1 MKRLSAI
8 LLAAVLAFGAAGC
21 TDKADKQGDGSGDVP
36 TLTWYVPGDP
46 QNDIAEINA
55 AASKIT
61 REKIGADIELKFI
74 DTGAY
79 KERMSMNMASST
91 EFDLCFIG
99 YLYPYSDAVDMGGLL
114 EIGDLLEKYAPE
126 LLKSMPSYFL
136 EAATTENGIY
146 AVPNQ
151 QITGFGTGVYIRKDL
166 AEKYNVDTSKINN
179 FEDLEPFAQLIK
191 DNEPELVPSVKLT
204 SASFIEKD
212 GMDSKITSMA
222 ISSPTVWWDVEKEK
236 AIPLYEMPGIK
247 ESVKKV
253 NEWYK
258 KGYIRQDVAINS
270 DSGLGDSYSRAGR
283 YAIVTET
290 NKPGV
295 LSDIKTMTGYEYVE
309 AFTTP
314 PVMAYNSPLSTT
326 IAVSRTSKHPEEAVK
341 FINLVNTDKEL
352 YNIFC
357 FGIEG
362 KHYTCENNRV
372 YQKENSGYAPS
383 ADWKFG
389 NQFNAMLKEGQ
400 NDDDWEKTV
409 ELNNMAVK
417 APFMGIFFNTEDI
430 LTELA
435 QISKVNEQYVTAL
448 MDTGVQDPDTY
459 WDEYIS
465 AMKKA
470 GIDKVIDHYQT
481 QINDFMKNKK

>member
-1 MKRLSAI
+1 MKRL
-8 LLAAVLAFGAAGC
+8 LAAITAATLIFGAAGC
-21 TDKADKQGDGSGDVP
+21 SGGTKKQSSDSGNIP

-46 QNDIAEINA
+46 QNDIAEINE

-61 REKIGADIELKFI
+61 SEKIGANIELKFI

-99 YLYPYSDAVDMGGLL
+99 YLYPYADAVNQGGLL
-114 EIGDLLEKYAPE
+114 EIGDLLEKHASE
-126 LLKSMPSYFL
+126 LLKSMPSYFI

-166 AEKYNVDTSKINN
+166 AEKYNVDTSKIKNM
-179 FEDLEPFAQLIK
+179 EDLEPFAQLIK
-191 DNEPELVPSVKLT
+191 DNEPELVPCVKLT
-204 SASFIEKD
+204 SGAFIEKD
-212 GMDSKITSMA
+212 GMDSKIESMA
-222 ISSPTVWWDVEKEK
+222 ISSPTVWWDIEKEK
-236 AIPLYEMPGIK
+236 AVTLYDRPGTK
-247 ESVKKV
+247 ESAKKV
-253 NEWYK
+253 SEWYK

-295 LSDIKTMTGYEYVE
+295 LSDIKTMTGYEYIE

-341 FINLVNTDKEL
+341 FINLINTDKEL
-352 YNIFC
+352 YNLIC

-362 KHYTCENNRV
+362 KHYTYENNRV
-372 YQKENSGYAPS
+372 HQIENSGWAPS

-389 NQFNAMLKEGQ
+389 NQFNALLKEGQ

-417 APFMGIFFNTEDI
+417 APFMGISFNTDDI

-435 QISKVNEQYVTAL
+435 QISKINEQYVSAL

-470 GIDKVIDHYQT
+470 GIDKVIDHYQK
-481 QINDFMKNKK
+481 QIDEFMKNKK